1 MIEVAVNT
9 ILTKAWD
16 NNSQALIYFDNST
29 KLAIQKDNYRWQTYK
44 ELNVLCIYNKQENI
58 ETYYDLSSIYNITLV
73 FNEWTTKKKKR
84 IERRT

>member
-29 KLAIQKDNYRWQTYK
+29 KLAIQKGNYIWQIYE
-44 ELNVLCIYNKQENI
+44 ELNVLCIYNKLKNI
-58 ETYYDLSSIYNITLV
+58 ETYYDLSNIYNITLI
-73 FNEWTTKKKKR
+73 FNE
-84 IERRT
+84 

>member
-1 MIEVAVNT
+1 MIEVAVST

-29 KLAIQKDNYRWQTYK
+29 KKKKKKGNYIWKIYE
-44 ELNVLCIYNKQENI
+44 ELNILCIYNVQEHT

-73 FNEWTTKKKKR
+73 FNE
-84 IERRT
+84 

>member
-1 MIEVAVNT
+1 MLEVAVNT

-29 KLAIQKDNYRWQTYK
+29 KLEINKDNYRWQTYK
-44 ELNVLCIYNKQENI
+44 ELNVLCIYNKQKNI

-73 FNEWTTKKKKR
+73 FNE
-84 IERRT
+84 